1 MARLTGH
8 IIEEMYAS
16 GKRENSMYQE
26 QRLGAKL
33 ANTHIDGSIGAEI
46 MYYVDKNTGSL
57 KMKNTCL
64 LG

>member
-1 MARLTGH
+1 
-8 IIEEMYAS
+8 
-16 GKRENSMYQE
+16 MYQE

-33 ANTHIDGSIGAEI
+33 ADTHIDGSMEAEI